1 MIDLDTVKSHLRVDG
16 DEEDSLIQ
24 GYTDAALSAFEQWTN
39 RKLIAEGEAVP
50 EPVGNVLVITKAIRQ
65 GALLLIGHWY
75 SARETVVTGTIATEM
90 PMATQALWG
99 PHRWVN
105 L

>member
-1 MIDLDTVKSHLRVDG
+1 MIDLATVKAHLRVDG

-24 GYTDAALSAFEQWTN
+24 GYADAAISTFELWTN
-39 RKLIAEGEAVP
+39 RRLIAEGEALP
-50 EPVGNVLVITKAIRQ
+50 DPVENALIITKAIRQ

-75 SARETVVTGTIATEM
+75 SNREAVATGTIATEL
-90 PMATQALWG
+90 PLATNALWL

>member
-24 GYTDAALSAFEQWTN
+24 GYIDAAFSAFEQWTN
-39 RKLIAEGEAVP
+39 RKLIAEGEPVP
-50 EPVGNVLVITKAIRQ
+50 EPVGNVLIITKAIRQ

>member
-16 DEEDSLIQ
+16 DEEDALIQ
-24 GYTDAALSAFEQWTN
+24 AYTDAAFSTFEQWTN
-39 RKLIAEGEAVP
+39 RKLIAEGEPLP
-50 EPVGNVLVITKAIRQ
+50 EPAGNSIVITKAICQ
-65 GALLLIGHWY
+65 GALLLIGHWFMG
-75 SARETVVTGTIATEM
+75 REAVVTGTIATEM

>member
-1 MIDLDTVKSHLRVDG
+1 MIDLDLVKVHLKVDG
-16 DEEDSLIQ
+16 DDEDTLIQ
-24 GYTDAALSAFEQWTN
+24 GYTDAAISSFELWTN
-39 RKLIAEGEAVP
+39 RSLVAEGDSLP
-50 EPVGNVLVITKAIRQ
+50 EPVGNALKITKAIRQ

-105 L
+105 V

>member
-1 MIDLDTVKSHLRVDG
+1 MIDLATVKAHLRVDG
-16 DEEDSLIQ
+16 DEEDILIQ
-24 GYTDAALSAFEQWTN
+24 GYIDAAISTFELWTN
-39 RKLIAEGEAVP
+39 RRLIADGEALP
-50 EPVGNVLVITKAIRQ
+50 DPAGNALIITKAIRQ

-75 SARETVVTGTIATEM
+75 ANREAVATGTIATEL
-90 PMATQALWG
+90 PLATNALWL

>member
-16 DEEDSLIQ
+16 DEEDALIQ
-24 GYTDAALSAFEQWTN
+24 AYTDAAFSTFEQWTN
-39 RKLIAEGEAVP
+39 RKLIAEGEP
-50 EPVGNVLVITKAIRQ
+50 LPDPIGNALAFRKSIQQ

-75 SARETVVTGTIATEM
+75 ASRETVVTGTIATEL
-90 PMATQALWG
+90 PMATKALWG

-105 L
+105 V

>member
-16 DEEDSLIQ
+16 DEEDALIQ
-24 GYTDAALSAFEQWTN
+24 AYTDAAFSTFEQWTN
-39 RKLIAEGEAVP
+39 RKLLAEGDPVP
-50 EPVGNVLVITKAIRQ
+50 EPAGNVLVISNAIRQ

-105 L
+105 V

>member
-1 MIDLDTVKSHLRVDG
+1 MIDLEVVKAHLRVDG
-16 DEEDSLIQ
+16 DDEDMLIQ
-24 GYTDAALSAFEQWTN
+24 GYTDAALSTFDLWTN
-39 RKLIAEGEAVP
+39 RKLIAEGEP
-50 EPVGNVLVITKAIRQ
+50 LPDPVGNALSFRKSIQQ

-75 SARETVVTGTIATEM
+75 ATRETVVTGTIATEL
-90 PMATQALWG
+90 PMATQALWS

>member
-1 MIDLDTVKSHLRVDG
+1 MIDLATVKAHLRVDG

-24 GYTDAALSAFEQWTN
+24 GYIDAAISTFELWTN
-39 RKLIAEGEAVP
+39 RWLIAEGEALP
-50 EPVGNVLVITKAIRQ
+50 DPAGNALIITKAIRQ

-75 SARETVVTGTIATEM
+75 ANREAVTTGTIATEL
-90 PMATQALWG
+90 PLATNSLWL

>member
-1 MIDLDTVKSHLRVDG
+1 MIDLATVKAHLRVDG

-24 GYTDAALSAFEQWTN
+24 GYIDAAISTFELWTN
-39 RKLIAEGEAVP
+39 RRLIAEGEAMP
-50 EPVGNVLVITKAIRQ
+50 DPTGNALIITKAIRQ

-75 SARETVVTGTIATEM
+75 ANREAVTTGTIATEL
-90 PMATQALWG
+90 PLATNALWL